1 MAARGSGSNEA
12 MGGPSRAGQTQERW
26 DALVISDACCPKEG
40 GHDREGGAGGGDG
53 VGGPHLEDEAV
64 SKAGVS
70 LQLGITKDCCMQVLR
85 TWARG
90 RA

>member
-1 MAARGSGSNEA
+1 MGRQGRGKHKSAGMRWSYLTRAVPRRGGTNE
-12 MGGPSRAGQTQERW
+12 
-26 DALVISDACCPKEG
+26 
-40 GHDREGGAGGGDG
+40 REGGAGGGDG

-70 LQLGITKDCCMQVLR
+70 LQLGITKDSCMQVLR